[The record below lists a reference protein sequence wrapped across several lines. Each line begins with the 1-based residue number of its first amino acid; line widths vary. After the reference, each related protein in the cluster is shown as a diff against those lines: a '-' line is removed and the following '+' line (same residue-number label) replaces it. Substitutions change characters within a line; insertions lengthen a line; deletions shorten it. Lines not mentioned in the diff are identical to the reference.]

1 MFLNMNMNMNMNM
14 NKIKYILFFNK
25 IIDYIK
31 PTRYYYL
38 RKNSLVEITLIIWF
52 LNITIIGYLLQDFIF
67 DNKLYS
73 VNNEYIKNV
82 R

>member
-38 RKNSLVEITLIIWF
+38 RKNLYFV
-52 LNITIIGYLLQDFIF
+52 LNYQLDYLLYYKWIIL
-67 DNKLYS
+67 NLTHLNYLK
-73 VNNEYIKNV
+73 
-82 R
+82 